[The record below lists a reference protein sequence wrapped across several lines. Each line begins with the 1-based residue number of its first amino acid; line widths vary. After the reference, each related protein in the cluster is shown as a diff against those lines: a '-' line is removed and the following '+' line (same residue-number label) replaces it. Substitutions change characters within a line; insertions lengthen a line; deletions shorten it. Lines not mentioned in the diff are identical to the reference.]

1 MADVVPGAIDS
12 PPLLE
17 IDHVRKS
24 FPGGA
29 RRREPIVAVDDVTLD
44 LPSDRPV
51 IAAIAGESGSGKSTL
66 GHLVLGLMSPTAGR
80 LRFRGRP
87 IDQLVR
93 SDGLAFRRQVQA
105 IFQDPADVFNPFYR
119 VDHVFDMLSRFRLAA
134 SADEGREQVR
144 AALRSVGL
152 DPDRTLGRYAHELSG
167 GQAQRLMIAR
177 VLLLRPS
184 LIVADEPVSMVDAS
198 LRVAVLD
205 AMVELKEKVGASIL
219 YITHDLATAYRV
231 SDEIFIL
238 HRGRI
243 VERGSTRTVIDAPT
257 DPYTRLLVDSVPEP
271 DPDVRWRGRVDDTPH
286 AALGRSADRS
296 FDPTVDAAFDP
307 TVDATAG
314 PAIDPAVDSV
324 AIR

>member
-1 MADVVPGAIDS
+1 MADLVRSATGS

-17 IDHVRKS
+17 LDHVRKS
-24 FPGGA
+24 FSRGG
-29 RRREPIVAVDDVTLD
+29 RRREPVVAVDDVTLA

-66 GHLVLGLMSPTAGR
+66 GHLVLGLLSPTEGW

-87 IDQLVR
+87 INELVR
-93 SDGLAFRRQVQA
+93 ADGLGFRRQVQA

-119 VDHVFDMLSRFRLAA
+119 VDHVFAMLGRFRLAA

-177 VLLLRPS
+177 VLLLKPK

-198 LRVAVLD
+198 LRAAILD
-205 AMVELKEKVGASIL
+205 TLVELKQTLGLSIL

-238 HRGRI
+238 HQGRI
-243 VERGSTRTVIDAPT
+243 VERGPTRAVINFPV
-257 DPYTRLLVDSVPEP
+257 DPYTRQLIASVPEP
-271 DPDVRWRGRVDDTPH
+271 DPDVRWGGRLDDSQESARDETAVPPGQP
-286 AALGRSADRS
+286 AAVR
-296 FDPTVDAAFDP
+296 
-307 TVDATAG
+307 
-314 PAIDPAVDSV
+314 
-324 AIR
+324 

>member
-1 MADVVPGAIDS
+1 MADLVRSATGS

-17 IDHVRKS
+17 LDHVRKS
-24 FPGGA
+24 FSRGA
-29 RRREPIVAVDDVTLD
+29 RRREPVVAVDDVTLA

-66 GHLVLGLMSPTAGR
+66 GHLVLGLLSPTEGR

-87 IDQLVR
+87 IDELVR
-93 SDGLAFRRQVQA
+93 TDGLQFRRQVQA

-119 VDHVFDMLSRFRLAA
+119 VDHVFEMLGRFRLAT
-134 SADEGREQVR
+134 SADEAREQVR
-144 AALRSVGL
+144 DALRSVGL

-177 VLLLRPS
+177 VLLLKPS

-205 AMVELKEKVGASIL
+205 ALVELKEKLGVSIL

-231 SDEIFIL
+231 SDELFIL
-238 HRGRI
+238 HDGRI
-243 VERGSTRTVIDAPT
+243 VERGSTRTVINSPI
-257 DPYTRLLVDSVPEP
+257 DPYTRLLIASVPEP
-271 DPDVRWRGRVDDTPH
+271 DPDIRWGERGADPPEGMSDGAVVR
-286 AALGRSADRS
+286 
-296 FDPTVDAAFDP
+296 
-307 TVDATAG
+307 AG
-314 PAIDPAVDSV
+314 DPAVV
-324 AIR
+324 G

>member
-1 MADVVPGAIDS
+1 MAELARSAVGS

-17 IDHVRKS
+17 LDHVRKS
-24 FPGGA
+24 FARGG
-29 RRREPIVAVDDVTLD
+29 RRHEAAVAVDDVTLA

-66 GHLVLGLMSPTAGR
+66 GHLVLGLLSPTDGQ
-80 LRFRGRP
+80 LHFRGRP
-87 IDQLVR
+87 IDELLR
-93 SDGLAFRRQVQA
+93 TDGLQFRRQVQA

-119 VDHVFDMLSRFRLAA
+119 VDHVFGMLGRFRLFV

-144 AALRSVGL
+144 DALRSVGL

-177 VLLLRPS
+177 VLLLKPS

-205 AMVELKEKVGASIL
+205 AMVELKERLGVSIL

-231 SDEIFIL
+231 SDEVFIL

-243 VERGSTRTVIDAPT
+243 VERGSTRAVINSPL
-257 DPYTRLLVDSVPEP
+257 DPYTRLLIDAVPEP
-271 DPDVRWRGRVDDTPH
+271 DPDIRWSAPLDDPPEETPE
-286 AALGRSADRS
+286 R
-296 FDPTVDAAFDP
+296 T
-307 TVDATAG
+307 T
-314 PAIDPAVDSV
+314 DPAGDPATV
-324 AIR
+324 R

>member
-1 MADVVPGAIDS
+1 MADLVQNATVS
-12 PPLLE
+12 SPLLE
-17 IDHVRKS
+17 FDHVRKS
-24 FPGGA
+24 FTGGA
-29 RRREPIVAVDDVTLD
+29 LRREPVVAVDDVTLA

-51 IAAIAGESGSGKSTL
+51 IAAIAGESGSGKTTL
-66 GHLVLGLMSPTAGR
+66 GHLVLGLLSPTDGQ
-80 LRFRGRP
+80 LLFRGRP

-93 SDGLAFRRQVQA
+93 TDGLQFRRQVQA

-119 VDHVFDMLSRFRLAA
+119 VEHVFAMLGRFRVFV
-134 SADEGREQVR
+134 SADEGRQQVR
-144 AALRSVGL
+144 DALRSVGL

-177 VLLLRPS
+177 VLLLKPS

-205 AMVELKEKVGASIL
+205 AIVELKERLGVSIL

-243 VERGSTRTVIDAPT
+243 VERGSTRAVINSPI
-257 DPYTRLLVDSVPEP
+257 DPYTRTLIDAVPEP
-271 DPDVRWRGRVDDTPH
+271 DPDIRWGARLDDPPEGTPER
-286 AALGRSADRS
+286 AA
-296 FDPTVDAAFDP
+296 
-307 TVDATAG
+307 
-314 PAIDPAVDSV
+314 DPAGDPAAV
-324 AIR
+324 R

>member
-1 MADVVPGAIDS
+1 MADLARAAIGS

-17 IDHVRKS
+17 LDHVRKS
-24 FPGGA
+24 FSGGA
-29 RRREPIVAVDDVTLD
+29 RRRDPVVAVDDVTLD

-66 GHLVLGLMSPTAGR
+66 GHLVLGLLSPTEGR

-87 IDQLVR
+87 IDALVR
-93 SDGLAFRRQVQA
+93 TDGLEFRRRVQA

-119 VDHVFDMLSRFRLAA
+119 VDHVFGMLSRFRLAT

-144 AALRSVGL
+144 DALRSVGL
-152 DPDRTLGRYAHELSG
+152 DPDHTLGRYAHELSG

-177 VLLLRPS
+177 VLILKPS

-198 LRVAVLD
+198 LRGAVLD
-205 AMVELKEKVGASIL
+205 ILVELKEKLGVSIL
-219 YITHDLATAYRV
+219 YITHDLATAYNV

-243 VERGSTRTVIDAPT
+243 VERGSTRRVIDSPV
-257 DPYTRLLVDSVPEP
+257 DPYTRLLIASIPEP
-271 DPDVRWRGRVDDTPH
+271 DPDVRWAGRLDGPQEAGGAEVP
-286 AALGRSADRS
+286 AG
-296 FDPTVDAAFDP
+296 DPVQ
-307 TVDATAG
+307 
-314 PAIDPAVDSV
+314 
-324 AIR
+324 IR